1 MSLNI
6 IYNWVVKT
14 ISQQNYCGAGFAY
27 GNSNE
32 MPFIK
37 QFLTEEPIVLG
48 LFARSIGPGSYDGT
62 STTNSFLADQSG
74 DLKLEFS
81 TEYRAKIY
89 DIVKGPY
96 LSMPETSGC

>member
-1 MSLNI
+1 
-6 IYNWVVKT
+6 
-14 ISQQNYCGAGFAY
+14 
-27 GNSNE
+27 

-37 QFLTEEPIVLG
+37 
-48 LFARSIGPGSYDGT
+48 LFNGGTNSIRAFRARSIGPGYDGT

>member
-1 MSLNI
+1 LGGERQLASRI
-6 IYNWVVKT
+6 IA
-14 ISQQNYCGAGFAY
+14 GAGFAY

-37 QFLTEEPIVLG
+37 QFFNGGTNSIRA
-48 LFARSIGPGSYDGT
+48 FRARSIGPGSYDGT